1 MQDVLCAI
9 NDSIIYQDNDDHY
22 LYLHDLKNEKEVCL
36 FDQEKVSD
44 FALLKNDIV
53 VVHTENIIYFINIK
67 ENKVINSINKKEKSL
82 ENTIDWIYSDGINQI
97 YLIDNKNIYKITLN
111 L

>member
-1 MQDVLCAI
+1 M
-9 NDSIIYQDNDDHY
+9 
-22 LYLHDLKNEKEVCL
+22 YLHDLKNEKEVCL